1 MHKVS
6 EIKKILI
13 SFLNLFLYIYEK
25 NRSPADNSEHSY
37 VSTVIKILQISSVQF
52 SELKGRLQARSSQY
66 SRTMSA
72 LLLPL
77 LVCVTPLV
85 SGQLTNCEVGWLDGG
100 TTLGCL
106 LLDNNAMTWMEAVMY
121 CSTLSV
127 SGASPTLAKIER

>member
-1 MHKVS
+1 M
-6 EIKKILI
+6 
-13 SFLNLFLYIYEK
+13 YEK
-25 NRSPADNSEHSY
+25 NRSPADNSVHSS

-66 SRTMSA
+66 SGTMSALSA

>member
-1 MHKVS
+1 M
-6 EIKKILI
+6 
-13 SFLNLFLYIYEK
+13 YEK